1 MWYNARVM
9 RLQLPQLNRVIGLSI
24 AATMLLGM
32 SIGVEAYARP
42 ADTLSG
48 APYYVESAY
57 VSQEALDNDWRVMNS
72 IPAISG
78 GKVGTIGTTGISG
91 QTIASLQDCINAYAQ
106 KRRDVSFVMMDLKSG
121 RTVYYNTAFNVYSA
135 SCIKGPYIISC
146 LMAGND
152 ATNDMYLA
160 GHYSDNDAY
169 HRIRNKYGNQV
180 YASWLRK
187 AGVDTGLATYY
198 YCHLTSLDLTRMWL
212 QTYPYIT
219 GDATGASSARQ
230 ILQDSKF
237 SAIEMQLGNTYTVY
251 SKAGWI
257 SDGVVA
263 DYNSY
268 NVGGIVM
275 GSNPYLLIITSNAR
289 GTTTEAQNL
298 VTVLEAA
305 HNEIVAQL
313 DAELA
318 ARQAIE
324 AAQAEAAAAQAAQE
338 AQEAAQATPS
348 GLPGITF
355 PAADTTTT
363 DLLRSALPDQTA
375 AGTAPA
381 TTQ

>member
-1 MWYNARVM
+1 MLLTNISAQQN
-9 RLQLPQLNRVIGLSI
+9 RLI
-24 AATMLLGM
+24 AATIALAMAVGM
-32 SIGVEAYARP
+32 SMGVEAYARP

-48 APYYVESAY
+48 ASYSAASAY
-57 VSQEALDNDWRVMNS
+57 VSQDALDNDWRVMGT
-72 IPAISG
+72 IPSISG
-78 GKVGTIGTTGISG
+78 GKVGTIGTTGVSD
-91 QTIASLQDCINAYAQ
+91 QTIASLRDCINAYAQ
-106 KRRDVSFVMMDLKSG
+106 NGRDVSFVMMDLTSG

-169 HRIRNKYGNQV
+169 HRIRNQYGNPV
-180 YASWLRK
+180 FARWLRK
-187 AGVDTGLATYY
+187 AGVNAGLATYY

-230 ILQDSKF
+230 ILQDSKN
-237 SAIEMQLGNTYTVY
+237 SAIEMQLGSTYTVY

-313 DAELA
+313 TAE
-318 ARQAIE
+318 QT
-324 AAQAEAAAAQAAQE
+324 AEAAAAAEQAQQATQEETAQE
-338 AQEAAQATPS
+338 TPS
-348 GLPGITF
+348 GLPGVTF
-355 PAADTTTT
+355 PSTPSVEITRT
-363 DLLRSALPDQTA
+363 DPVRSSLPDT
-375 AGTAPA
+375 GTPTAPA
-381 TTQ
+381 DTPSTGQ